1 MPGCSDP
8 VKRNCCAASRLP
20 SLMGA
25 IANPASREHHKSTNC
40 VRSRTRS
47 LRASKKRDA
56 HRSRPQQ
63 GGYVVQPR
71 TADGPAHR
79 ERQGEREDAQRWEGA
94 GDGPDVAVGQRSGA
108 LPVGGCA
115 ARAVRAAV
123 ADAATTDTSGPATT
137 AVLITET
144 AA

>member
-1 MPGCSDP
+1 M
-8 VKRNCCAASRLP
+8 R
-20 SLMGA
+20 A
-25 IANPASREHHKSTNC
+25 I
-40 VRSRTRS
+40 
-47 LRASKKRDA
+47 KKRGA
-56 HRSRPQQ
+56 HKSRPQQ

-79 ERQGEREDAQRWEGA
+79 ERQGEREDAQRREGA
-94 GDGPDVAVGQRSGA
+94 GDGADVAVGQQVGSVPA
-108 LPVGGCA
+108 GGCA

-137 AVLITET
+137 AALITET